1 MKKLNNPL
9 TYLIAMILYNL
20 YILFNYPSEYIYT
33 LIILDVLFLLV
44 YLPRARKYYNKKN
57 FCNSKGIVIDKI
69 ITYKNVII
77 YSKEPIR
84 TSVSMPEVDYYVVV
98 EFVHDNNTFKLI
110 VEDKTLDI
118 EVGDSVKIYFEK
130 ETHNITQIKV
140 YDNQFWGE
148 KYKQI
153 HLLEKALEQIDDKF
167 PEDELYLFHKNNDID
182 LNELINSNKK
192 IKFKNAIVEKIKE

>member
-1 MKKLNNPL
+1 M
-9 TYLIAMILYNL
+9 
-20 YILFNYPSEYIYT
+20 
-33 LIILDVLFLLV
+33 
-44 YLPRARKYYNKKN
+44 
-57 FCNSKGIVIDKI
+57 
-69 ITYKNVII
+69 

-84 TSVSMPEVDYYVVV
+84 TSESMPEVDYYVVV

-110 VEDKTLDI
+110 AEDQTLDI
-118 EVGDSVKIYFEK
+118 EVGDRVKIYFE
-130 ETHNITQIKV
+130 EDTYNITQIKV

-153 HLLEKALEQIDDKF
+153 HLLEKELEQIDDKF

>member
-1 MKKLNNPL
+1 
-9 TYLIAMILYNL
+9 
-20 YILFNYPSEYIYT
+20 
-33 LIILDVLFLLV
+33 
-44 YLPRARKYYNKKN
+44 
-57 FCNSKGIVIDKI
+57 
-69 ITYKNVII
+69 
-77 YSKEPIR
+77 
-84 TSVSMPEVDYYVVV
+84 MPEVDYYVVV

-140 YDNQFWGE
+140 YNNQFWGE

-153 HLLEKALEQIDDKF
+153 HLLEKELEQIDDKF